1 MSRGK
6 GAAIKILENRIQQWP
21 DELKLLVSCLR
32 MGLHV
37 EDNGPHGPV
46 ALLHPINRMI
56 DWEKFLYL
64 ADRHRVIPWVDKA
77 SERLRESGAPEEV
90 IKRLAHA
97 TRANTARMMRLMGE
111 RIRILD
117 LFKSAG
123 IAALPLKGP
132 ALALWLHGNL
142 QLRQVRDLD
151 ILVHPGDVDRALE
164 VLIRGGY
171 SFVGNTGLFTLSPKH
186 SVPKAKKRR
195 IYKRHRNQCELIHD
209 QRKIN
214 VEIHWSLSLRL
225 YPVNLKSFQ
234 GKIESAHLADHRIPF
249 LHRDQLLLFL
259 AAHGAHHA
267 WRRLIWLVDFAHLFR
282 HYSEE
287 QMDARREDAAK
298 VDVHRCLEQ
307 GVVISNRVFGTR
319 MPSTITEVL
328 KRKAATFFLT
338 RHALDQIRA
347 EEGSLAGGL
356 PTARNGAYTL
366 RLRRSMRCKI
376 LTARTFLH
384 SADNLFEVRLPDSLT
399 GLYFFLRPLLLLK
412 RFWQQRRVRSS
423 DD

>member
-111 RIRILD
+111 LIRILD

-142 QLRQVRDLD
+142 QLR
-151 ILVHPGDVDRALE
+151 PGARLRH
-164 VLIRGGY
+164 LGSPRRCGPGPGSPY
-171 SFVGNTGLFTLSPKH
+171 SGRVQFCWQHGFIH

-287 QMDARREDAAK
+287 QMGARREDAAK

-307 GVVISNRVFGTR
+307 GVVISNLVFGTR

-399 GLYFFLRPLLLLK
+399 GLYFFLRPLLLFETILAATQSEVVG
-412 RFWQQRRVRSS
+412 RLET
-423 DD
+423 